1 MSASKNSRIVMM
13 DGSEIIIEACVQ
25 AGADAY
31 VNYPITPSNWLN
43 MYASKR
49 FPVFAPAPDEITTLQ
64 WLTGMATTG
73 RIPVTSTSFP
83 GYALMIETM
92 NMAFMMEM
100 PLLVILVQR
109 LGPSTGS
116 ATVGAEGDL
125 MVLNGTISGGY
136 NFPVFC
142 ISNLDD
148 CMELTAK
155 ALKVAVELRTPV
167 VLLTSKEMVMTTR
180 SFDISKL
187 ADISPV
193 KRNYY
198 DKAETYLP
206 YDFGDDLIPAFLPV
220 GNNKHQVRIN
230 SSTHDKLGVIR
241 KATPEAINNTKR
253 LRDKIENRVA
263 EFTFYDFD
271 SNEGDDIVI
280 VTYGITS
287 DPARDALIKLR
298 NQGKKVSLLVIKT
311 MLPVP
316 QEVISIIDSFRY
328 KLFAEENLPGLLVR
342 LLYGYHVDAG
352 VRQVNSIGKMIT
364 PSDII
369 KEVELWK

>member
-1 MSASKNSRIVMM
+1 MMM
-13 DGSEIIIEACVQ
+13 DGSEIIIEACVR

-64 WLTGMATTG
+64 WLSGMATTG
-73 RIPVTSTSFP
+73 KIPVTSTSFP
-83 GYALMIETM
+83 GYALMIETI

-100 PLLVILVQR
+100 PLLIILVQR

-136 NFPVFC
+136 NLPVFC
-142 ISNLDD
+142 ISNLED

-180 SFDISKL
+180 SFDLSKL
-187 ADISPV
+187 AEIEPI

-198 DKAETYLP
+198 DKSETYIP
-206 YDFGDDLIPAFLPV
+206 YNFGENLVPDFLPV

-230 SSTHDKLGVIR
+230 ASTHDKLGVIR

-253 LRDKIENRVA
+253 LRDKIENRIG
-263 EFTFYDFD
+263 EFTYYDFD
-271 SNEGDDIVI
+271 SIEGDDTVI
-280 VTYGITS
+280 VSYGISS

-298 NQGKKVSLLVIKT
+298 SQGKKVSLLIMKT

-316 QEVISIIDSFRY
+316 SEVISIIDSFKQ
-328 KLFAEENLPGLLVR
+328 KLFVEENLPGLLVR

-364 PSDII
+364 PTDII

>member
-1 MSASKNSRIVMM
+1 MM
-13 DGSEIIIEACVQ
+13 DGSEIIIEACVR

-73 RIPVTSTSFP
+73 RISVTSTSFP

-125 MVLNGTISGGY
+125 MVLNGTISG
-136 NFPVFC
+136 
-142 ISNLDD
+142 D

-155 ALKVAVELRTPV
+155 SLKVAVELRTPV

-187 ADISPV
+187 TEITPI
-193 KRNYY
+193 KRKYY
-198 DKAETYLP
+198 DKKETYLP
-206 YDFGDDLIPAFLPV
+206 YDFGDDLIPPFLPV
-220 GNNKHQVRIN
+220 GNNKYQVRIN

-253 LRDKIENRVA
+253 LRDKIENRIS
-263 EFTFYDFD
+263 EFTYYDLD
-271 SNEGDDIVI
+271 SNEGDDTVI
-280 VTYGITS
+280 VTYGISS
-287 DPARDALIKLR
+287 DPSRDALIKLR
-298 NQGKKVSLLVIKT
+298 NKGKKVSLLVMKT

-316 QEVISIIDSFRY
+316 PEIISIIDSFKY
-328 KLFAEENLPGLLVR
+328 KIFVEENLPGLLVR
-342 LLYGYHVDAG
+342 LLYGYHVGAG

-364 PSDII
+364 PTDIM